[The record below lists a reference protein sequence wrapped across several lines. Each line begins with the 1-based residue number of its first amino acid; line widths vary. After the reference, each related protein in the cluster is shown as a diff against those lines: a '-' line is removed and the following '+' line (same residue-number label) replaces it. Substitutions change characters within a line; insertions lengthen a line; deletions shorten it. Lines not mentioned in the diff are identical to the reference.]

1 VGDGAFTP
9 EVWVRSAS
17 HPYHFFR
24 FAFIFWYSRA
34 APKRQRTAVSTT
46 PPPRLRVII
55 PSPAPLA
62 EERIVLA
69 FVMRA

>member
-34 APKRQRTAVSTT
+34 APKRQRTAVSSV
-46 PPPRLRVII
+46 PGMGMNKSEKKMNRNK
-55 PSPAPLA
+55 
-62 EERIVLA
+62 
-69 FVMRA
+69 